1 MYHHF
6 LINQSLVEETRNK
19 LGKVAQKEKNI
30 DEDHSHD
37 NKQLGRI
44 QIKKIKELNAFK
56 NLNTR

>member
-1 MYHHF
+1 MYHHL
-6 LINQSLVEETRNK
+6 LINQSLDEETRNK

-44 QIKKIKELNAFK
+44 QKKDKGVECF
-56 NLNTR
+56 